1 MENTTV
7 ELITTLPSWMDDGD
21 KLRISHASW
30 VNGKM
35 RVSDQ
40 YGFLYEVQ
48 PNGDW
53 LCLDGA
59 PDEPQKVYASGLV
72 APMR

>member
-1 MENTTV
+1 MNTTT
-7 ELITTLPSWMDDGD
+7 ELITTLPQWMDNGD
-21 KLRISHASW
+21 KLRITHASW
-30 VNGKM
+30 VNGRM

-48 PNGDW
+48 ANGDW

-59 PDEPQKVYASGLV
+59 PDEPTKVFDRSLV